1 MKRILLDTHALLWWL
16 ADDPA
21 LGEQARAAIAEP
33 RNEVL
38 VSAAS
43 IWEIGIKRH
52 KGLID
57 APADLEA
64 LVEDEG
70 FGKLPISLFHAQQA
84 ASLPAIH
91 RDPFDR
97 MLVAQAQAEGLE
109 LLTADETIP
118 SYGVRVIAAGR

>member
-1 MKRILLDTHALLWWL
+1 VRRILLDTHALLWWL
-16 ADDPA
+16 ADEPL
-21 LGEQARAAIAEP
+21 LGPQARLLIGES
-33 RNEVL
+33 RNVVV

-52 KGLID
+52 KGLLEVPD
-57 APADLEA
+57 DLEA
-64 LVEDEG
+64 VVEDEG

-84 ASLPAIH
+84 AALPPIH

-118 SYGVRVIAAGR
+118 SYAVRVIPAGR

>member
-1 MKRILLDTHALLWWL
+1 MLDTHVFLWWL
-16 ADDPA
+16 ADHSS
-21 LGEQARAAIAEP
+21 LGPHARAIIAEP
-33 RNEVL
+33 RNDVR

-52 KGLID
+52 KGLLD
-57 APADLEA
+57 APDDLEA

-109 LLTADETIP
+109 LLTADGTLP
-118 SYGVRVIAAGR
+118 QYAVRIISAGH